1 MSIGYKKISEMIS
14 REITSNDSMTEAQKE
29 KFEQLCNKI
38 YLLEASTDSVK
49 GSRMIEDIMGE
60 VSLVADRM
68 KELGGKA

>member
-14 REITSNDSMTEAQKE
+14 QEISMTDSISGAQKE

-49 GSRMIEDIMGE
+49 GARMIEDIMGE
-60 VSLVADRM
+60 VSLAADRM
-68 KELGGKA
+68 KELGAKS